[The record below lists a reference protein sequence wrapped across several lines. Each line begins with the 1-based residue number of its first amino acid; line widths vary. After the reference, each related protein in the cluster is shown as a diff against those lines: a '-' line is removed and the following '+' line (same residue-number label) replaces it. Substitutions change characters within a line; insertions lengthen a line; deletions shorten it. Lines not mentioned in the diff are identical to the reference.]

1 MSTTRLAIIGGTGF
15 YRLPDLELQD
25 SLDLD
30 TPFGTP
36 SAPIRL
42 GQLAGQPVAFLARHG
57 EQHQFA
63 PHRVNYRANLWALR
77 EVGAGRIVAVNAVGG
92 IAPDCPPE
100 AIVIPNQLI
109 DYTWGREQSFFD
121 GECAPLKHIDFTN
134 PYSDA
139 LREQII
145 QQAIELQLTVHSH
158 GTYGVCQGPRLETAA
173 EIRRMAIDGCDI
185 VGMTGMPEA
194 CLARELEIPYA
205 CLALVVNPAAGVV
218 EQTISMQEIEQVLMG
233 SMNNVRRLLLALA
246 AQFAVPTAE
255 LKIASA
261 PG

>member
-1 MSTTRLAIIGGTGF
+1 MPTPRLAIIGGTGF

-63 PHRVNYRANLWALR
+63 PHRVNYRANLWALQ
-77 EVGAGRIVAVNAVGG
+77 EVGASRIVAVNAVGG

-109 DYTWGREQSFFD
+109 DYTWGRVSSFAD
-121 GECAPLKHIDFTN
+121 EAKGEVRHIDFGD
-134 PYSDA
+134 PYDAA
-139 LREQII
+139 LRE
-145 QQAIELQLTVHSH
+145 ELLRAARAAAVEVV
-158 GTYGVCQGPRLETAA
+158 GTGVYGVTQGPRLETRA
-173 EIRRMAIDGCDI
+173 EIRRLQQDGCTI
-185 VGMTGMPEA
+185 VGMTSMPEA
-194 CLARELEIPYA
+194 ALARELAIPYA
-205 CLALVVNPAAGVV
+205 CLSVVANWAAGVGEPKEITM
-218 EQTISMQEIEQVLMG
+218 EQITTHLG
-233 SMNNVRRLLLALA
+233 NALA
-246 AQFAVPTAE
+246 RV
-255 LKIASA
+255 
-261 PG
+261 G

>member
-1 MSTTRLAIIGGTGF
+1 MPTPRLAIIGGTGF

-109 DYTWGREQSFFD
+109 DYTWGRVSSFAD
-121 GECAPLKHIDFTN
+121 EAKGEVRHIDFGA
-134 PYSDA
+134 PYDAA
-139 LREQII
+139 LRE
-145 QQAIELQLTVHSH
+145 ELLRAARAAAVEVV
-158 GTYGVCQGPRLETAA
+158 GTGVYGVTQGPRLETRA
-173 EIRRMAIDGCDI
+173 EIRRLQQDGCTI
-185 VGMTGMPEA
+185 VGMTSMPEA
-194 CLARELEIPYA
+194 ALARELAIPYA
-205 CLALVVNPAAGVV
+205 CLSVVANWAAGVGEPKEITM
-218 EQTISMQEIEQVLMG
+218 EQIT
-233 SMNNVRRLLLALA
+233 
-246 AQFAVPTAE
+246 
-255 LKIASA
+255 
-261 PG
+261 

>member
-1 MSTTRLAIIGGTGF
+1 MPTPRLAIIGGTGF

-109 DYTWGREQSFFD
+109 DYTWGRVSSFAD
-121 GECAPLKHIDFTN
+121 EAKGEVRHIDFGD
-134 PYSDA
+134 PYDAA
-139 LREQII
+139 LREELLRAA
-145 QQAIELQLTVHSH
+145 QAAAVEVV
-158 GTYGVCQGPRLETAA
+158 GTGVYGVTQGPRLETRA
-173 EIRRMAIDGCDI
+173 EIRRLQQDGCTI
-185 VGMTGMPEA
+185 VGMTSMPEA
-194 CLARELEIPYA
+194 ALARELAIPYA
-205 CLALVVNPAAGVV
+205 CLSVVANWAAGVGEPKEITM
-218 EQTISMQEIEQVLMG
+218 EQITTHLG
-233 SMNNVRRLLLALA
+233 NALA
-246 AQFAVPTAE
+246 RV
-255 LKIASA
+255 
-261 PG
+261 G

>member
-1 MSTTRLAIIGGTGF
+1 MSCLRVIGGTGF
-15 YRLPDLELQD
+15 EQFAELEPQLSVSIKTPWSD
-25 SLDLD
+25 S
-30 TPFGTP
+30 
-36 SAPIRL
+36 
-42 GQLAGQPVAFLARHG
+42 PVLLKRAQVANTELVFLSRHG
-57 EQHQFA
+57 EQHSIA
-63 PHRVNYRANLWALR
+63 PHRINYRANIAALKQ
-77 EVGAGRIVAVNAVGG
+77 VGVDAIIAVNAVGG
-92 IAPDCPPE
+92 IDLEIRPGDLVVPK
-100 AIVIPNQLI
+100 QLI